1 MKIND
6 IIQEELKNVLSEGF
20 VFNDEKNVFKFYQNV
35 KNVTFNNYASFSS
48 EFDTDITESDLWVSW
63 SAGFW
68 LNKNGIENLLIEI
81 EKVTGQYIVE
91 MYNKQTDKEEQSIP
105 KEISEIPWK
114 FVVDEAVLSKG
125 GTLYVSS
132 LILDFAENM
141 CTVTF

>member
-6 IIQEELKNVLSEGF
+6 IIQEELKSVLSEGF
-20 VFNDEKNVFKFYQNV
+20 VFNDEKNVFKFVQNV
-35 KNVTFNNYASFSS
+35 KNVTFNNYSSFTS
-48 EFDTDITESDLWVSW
+48 EFDTDITESDLWVAW

-68 LNKNGIENLLIEI
+68 LNKNGIENLLIDI
-81 EKVTGQYIVE
+81 EKVTGEFIVE

-114 FVVDEAVLSKG
+114 FMVDDAVLAKG
-125 GTLYVSS
+125 GGLYINA
-132 LILDFAENM
+132 LIFNFEDNT